1 MTTLDIG
8 TIPTFEQFLTE
19 DSKKISDANHHKKT
33 GDTSADTLAEPKE
46 LKPDQG
52 PKGTDTKENF
62 EKANKADLDMGKR
75 SAAKPDKVVV
85 PKLTEGKEE
94 GDDGDDDAD
103 KKDEGKDGDGEDE

>member
-8 TIPTFEQFLTE
+8 EIPTFEQFLSE

-33 GDTSADTLAEPKE
+33 GDTSADKLAEPKE

-62 EKANKADLDMGKR
+62 EAANKADLDMGTR
-75 SAAKPDKVVV
+75 AAAKPDKVVNV
-85 PKLTEGKEE
+85 KLTEGAEGGEE
-94 GDDGDDDAD
+94 EEEDE
-103 KKDEGKDGDGEDE
+103 DEGGG